1 MSKNMDIAILL
12 DVYGGMLT
20 EKQSDALS
28 LYYNE
33 DLSLTEIAENYGIT
47 RQGVHKCIRSAE
59 DYLLQLEQTLGYA
72 EKYRT
77 LYAIADRLDKL
88 TDGGAYKDK
97 KTNSEIK
104 ECIDKIR
111 ATI

>member
-20 EKQSDALS
+20 ERQSDTLS

-33 DLSLTEIAENYGIT
+33 DLSLTEIAENFGIT

-72 EKYRT
+72 EKYRE
-77 LYAIADRLDKL
+77 LYALTDRLDKL
-88 TDGGAYKDK
+88 TDEAICKDK
-97 KTNSEIK
+97 STHGKIK
-104 ECIDKIR
+104 DCIEKIR

>member
-20 EKQSDALS
+20 EKQSDTLS

-33 DLSLTEIAENYGIT
+33 DLSLTEIAENFGIT

-59 DYLLQLEQTLGYA
+59 DYLIQLEQTLGYA
-72 EKYRT
+72 EKYRELCALT
-77 LYAIADRLDKL
+77 EQLDKL
-88 TDGGAYKDK
+88 TDDATSKDK
-97 KTNSEIK
+97 DTHRKIK
-104 ECIDKIR
+104 DCIEKIR